1 MLSENSDD
9 DDDDGF
15 EIIDTA
21 DDVTKSVDS
30 SDGQSQASGGM
41 TSATSGDTK
50 SPAPRKPPP
59 PKVVRTSGGAGVS
72 KYVYQGQDFKASPEG
87 AAVNGV
93 AAAAEPSAPPR
104 RKHVTHAADAKKDDT
119 DKASPLVIDAS
130 PVATSV
136 KMEASPQM
144 VPPAA
149 KTSKAPAKAE
159 SVTESASAKIEAS
172 PQMTPPSPV
181 VKAMEKRSAMTTA
194 PPERPHERPGERAS
208 LVGSRTPPSTTTTA
222 PPRPPPAKPSRL
234 SAHSMSVDSTGGGS
248 QSATD
253 KLPIIPARPGASL
266 KLKQGDKS
274 PKPER
279 PPAAAAAKTSTL
291 ERSPA
296 LPERPPPVKPAR
308 LSQVLSPAAAVAAA
322 KPARP
327 AEPPHVAAEKSA
339 NSSTSADVK
348 AAKDATPT
356 HSDDVTKTSTS
367 EKEGKGRSDTLC

>member
-1 MLSENSDD
+1 MVGRAVVSLHRPLARSHARSSLVDAPPVACSGLLSENSDD

-104 RKHVTHAADAKKDDT
+104 RKHVTHAVDAKKDDT

-181 VKAMEKRSAMTTA
+181 VKAMEKRSATTTA

-208 LVGSRTPPSTTTTA
+208 LVGSRTPPSTTTTVFVA
-222 PPRPPPAKPSRL
+222 NFSYHNATWLRFDWLFADGDNRTGAGL
-234 SAHSMSVDSTGGGS
+234 TSV
-248 QSATD
+248 
-253 KLPIIPARPGASL
+253 
-266 KLKQGDKS
+266 
-274 PKPER
+274 E
-279 PPAAAAAKTSTL
+279 KTF
-291 ERSPA
+291 
-296 LPERPPPVKPAR
+296 
-308 LSQVLSPAAAVAAA
+308 
-322 KPARP
+322 
-327 AEPPHVAAEKSA
+327 
-339 NSSTSADVK
+339 
-348 AAKDATPT
+348 DATGSSWVQLELVSIIGGAVPLT
-356 HSDDVTKTSTS
+356 QTNSTFCVQEEITGVSFDDLHEYVGIDANGGVGTDVTFTITI
-367 EKEGKGRSDTLC
+367 ETGSDYHIT